1 MSLEAEINRL
11 PSVIMSSQ
19 TVLVTGATGFIGGA
33 AMVRLLLEHPSC
45 RVLALVR
52 AASEDA
58 AWAPR

>member
-1 MSLEAEINRL
+1 
-11 PSVIMSSQ
+11 MSSQ